1 MAIIMQSFAL
11 KGIEAYSV
19 EVEVGIGYGK
29 PMFSIIGLADQAIRE
44 ACERIKAAIIHIG
57 YNIPVFVN

>member
-19 EVEVGIGYGK
+19 EVEVSIGYGK

-44 ACERIKAAIIHIG
+44 ACERIKAAIIQ
-57 YNIPVFVN
+57 